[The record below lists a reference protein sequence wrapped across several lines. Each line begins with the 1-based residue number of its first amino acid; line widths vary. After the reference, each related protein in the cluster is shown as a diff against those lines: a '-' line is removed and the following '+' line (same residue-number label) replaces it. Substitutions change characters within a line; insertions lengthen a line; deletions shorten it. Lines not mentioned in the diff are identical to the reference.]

1 MTFDVRKGYNI
12 EGYRNQ
18 VVKLWCA
25 DKKNTREDRRA
36 DPAGVG
42 YDIPDFMTVNGRY
55 TSRMSTKERI
65 YYIYNGDFALG
76 SRMNNN
82 QKKFLKKYIYCFDS
96 MIYSKKRLSAQYLI
110 LLLLK
115 LLKVTLNLALRHSKK
130 KIINIKKLRLMMGI
144 SEEISG
150 QLLAVRF

>member
-1 MTFDVRKGYNI
+1 MNRCNNVHPAAELIGVTFDVRKGYNI

-55 TSRMSTKERI
+55 TSRMSTKERK
-65 YYIYNGDFALG
+65 YISYEDFALG
-76 SRMNNN
+76 SCMNNN
-82 QKKFLKKYIYCFDS
+82 QMKFLTNYI
-96 MIYSKKRLSAQYLI
+96 L
-110 LLLLK
+110 
-115 LLKVTLNLALRHSKK
+115 
-130 KIINIKKLRLMMGI
+130 
-144 SEEISG
+144 
-150 QLLAVRF
+150 